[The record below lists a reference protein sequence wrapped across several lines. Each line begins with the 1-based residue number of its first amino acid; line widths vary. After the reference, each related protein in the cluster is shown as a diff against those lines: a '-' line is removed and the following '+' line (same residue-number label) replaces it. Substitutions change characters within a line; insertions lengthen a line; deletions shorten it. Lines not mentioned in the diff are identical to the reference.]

1 MDNRE
6 LKELLTA
13 LAEGQSA
20 DWNALFCEIE
30 PTIKAIC
37 TDFFSGADIAE
48 DAAQDVCLM
57 VYRKTA
63 LIAASDAPLQ
73 YIKRMTHNHCIDLY
87 RRDKK
92 QAALNDTEQIDETVV
107 AEPHGKSDPQT
118 RFVSG
123 ISDTVAE
130 MIATLPA
137 AQQEVLRLKYNEDLS
152 IREIAQRLQLPAG
165 TVSSRLY
172 YAHHAIEK
180 KVLHYEKKHRIKLRL
195 KIPFALLPWRR
206 LSQKLLLQSS
216 TVTGSTSAADAA
228 KQSAVAAMAVVTGA
242 AALGTGLTHT
252 DFTPQP
258 QPRTIVQEQDT
269 PDTPDRQAT
278 VAAAE
283 GGAAENKT
291 VYQDENILL
300 THNTTVPRDIV
311 VTDTRYQVAAAP
323 PEEAA
328 TEPAAPH
335 TPRFVGEKYNDTLLH
350 DGRLTVEDVV
360 FNMPAEWVEN
370 VNVEP
375 VNKIFFSGKRRY
387 CKGYTVYDSELYA
400 YPALQSETY
409 ALCKLFVT
417 DCPPENAYYPA
428 ENLLG
433 SCEVGGEPAWL
444 YLQPLY
450 SMHPIAYRI
459 PPETLAG
466 AIGGMVDRIEAVHLD
481 LYNKETAL
489 AQLNR

>member
-73 YIKRMTHNHCIDLY
+73 YIKRMTHNHCVDLY

-123 ISDTVAE
+123 VSDTVAE

-152 IREIAQRLQLPAG
+152 IREIAQRLQLPEG

-180 KVLHYEKKHRIKLRL
+180 RCSNTKRSTVSSCGSKFRSRCCRGGGFRKSFCSNRPRL
-195 KIPFALLPWRR
+195 PGALPQRTPPSSPRSRQWRLSPARR
-206 LSQKLLLQSS
+206 LS
-216 TVTGSTSAADAA
+216 
-228 KQSAVAAMAVVTGA
+228 
-242 AALGTGLTHT
+242 
-252 DFTPQP
+252 
-258 QPRTIVQEQDT
+258 EQ
-269 PDTPDRQAT
+269 A
-278 VAAAE
+278 
-283 GGAAENKT
+283 
-291 VYQDENILL
+291 
-300 THNTTVPRDIV
+300 
-311 VTDTRYQVAAAP
+311 
-323 PEEAA
+323 
-328 TEPAAPH
+328 
-335 TPRFVGEKYNDTLLH
+335 
-350 DGRLTVEDVV
+350 
-360 FNMPAEWVEN
+360 
-370 VNVEP
+370 
-375 VNKIFFSGKRRY
+375 
-387 CKGYTVYDSELYA
+387 
-400 YPALQSETY
+400 
-409 ALCKLFVT
+409 
-417 DCPPENAYYPA
+417 
-428 ENLLG
+428 
-433 SCEVGGEPAWL
+433 
-444 YLQPLY
+444 
-450 SMHPIAYRI
+450 
-459 PPETLAG
+459 
-466 AIGGMVDRIEAVHLD
+466 
-481 LYNKETAL
+481 
-489 AQLNR
+489 

>member
-1 MDNRE
+1 
-6 LKELLTA
+6 
-13 LAEGQSA
+13 
-20 DWNALFCEIE
+20 
-30 PTIKAIC
+30 
-37 TDFFSGADIAE
+37 
-48 DAAQDVCLM
+48 M

-73 YIKRMTHNHCIDLY
+73 YIKRMTHNHCVDLY

-123 ISDTVAE
+123 VSDTVAE

-152 IREIAQRLQLPAG
+152 IREIAQRLQLPEG

-180 KVLHYEKKHRIKLRL
+180 KVLQYEKKHRIKLRL

-311 VTDTRYQVAAAP
+311 VTDTRYQVATAP

-335 TPRFVGEKYNDTLLH
+335 TPRFVGEKYN
-350 DGRLTVEDVV
+350 LT
-360 FNMPAEWVEN
+360 
-370 VNVEP
+370 
-375 VNKIFFSGKRRY
+375 KYFS
-387 CKGYTVYDSELYA
+387 A
-400 YPALQSETY
+400 
-409 ALCKLFVT
+409 
-417 DCPPENAYYPA
+417 ENAATAKAIPCMTA
-428 ENLLG
+428 
-433 SCEVGGEPAWL
+433 S
-444 YLQPLY
+444 
-450 SMHPIAYRI
+450 STPIRHCSPRHTRCASSLSPTVRRKTPIIRRKTCSAAARSAANRRGCICSRCTACTLSRTAYRRR
-459 PPETLAG
+459 PSPAQSGEWL
-466 AIGGMVDRIEAVHLD
+466 
-481 LYNKETAL
+481 TASMRCIWIYTIRKL
-489 AQLNR
+489 PSRS

>member
-73 YIKRMTHNHCIDLY
+73 YIKRMTHNHCVDLY

-123 ISDTVAE
+123 VSDTVAE

-152 IREIAQRLQLPAG
+152 IREIAQRLQLPEG

-311 VTDTRYQVAAAP
+311 VTDTRYQLATAP

-370 VNVEP
+370 ATWSRLT
-375 VNKIFFSGKRRY
+375 KYFS
-387 CKGYTVYDSELYA
+387 A
-400 YPALQSETY
+400 
-409 ALCKLFVT
+409 
-417 DCPPENAYYPA
+417 ENAATAKAIPCMTA
-428 ENLLG
+428 
-433 SCEVGGEPAWL
+433 S
-444 YLQPLY
+444 
-450 SMHPIAYRI
+450 STPIRHCSPRHTRCASSLSPTVRRKTPIIRRKTCSAAARSAANRRGCICSRCTACTLSRTAYRRR
-459 PPETLAG
+459 PSPAQSGEWL
-466 AIGGMVDRIEAVHLD
+466 
-481 LYNKETAL
+481 TASKRCIWIYTIRKL
-489 AQLNR
+489 PSRS